1 MKRIFTVFV
10 MIAVVGTVVV
20 SSCKKKPK
28 PLSEIIGRVWS
39 AQLIKHGSSVVYTKG
54 AATNPTPGYL
64 NFRLDLSS
72 PTSAT
77 LKEFD
82 GNTFTGQ
89 WEVQET
95 TAGNTLIL
103 KNLTPQPTGTNGTI
117 QFTIN
122 SATEIEFVM
131 TRTSGSQ
138 KTGGTIN
145 NYTLVSP

>member
-1 MKRIFTVFV
+1 MKRIFTVLV
-10 MIAVVGTVVV
+10 TIAIAGTVMV
-20 SSCKKKPK
+20 SGCKKKPR

-39 AQLIKHGSSVVYTKG
+39 AQVVKEGTAVVYTKG
-54 AATNPTPGYL
+54 AASSQTPGYV

-72 PTSAT
+72 PTSVT
-77 LKEFD
+77 YKEFD

-95 TAGNTLIL
+95 ASGNSLIL

-122 SATEIEFVM
+122 AASDTEFVI